1 MNSLVALRTQQ
12 DDFEVQFEVISPII
26 SSVILNPRQAEIAR
40 KLEDVDAQ
48 LELCEQKAAELNRE
62 IDRLTNHADG
72 LDYSIS
78 VISGLITGVIDSF
91 FVGQWDFQNAKAI
104 YDLRSIK
111 DQGLWQLLLQKKI
124 IAYTEKNLIAYWTMQ
139 NKVDPVFVTYL
150 NEFHDAIDFTACRE
164 SATDTVLKNFFV
176 SLVKCN
182 SIRNKQ
188 YKECVVSLGFEW
200 GEEFNVSG
208 LSIDKIQILAE
219 NHVLQMTTAT
229 LRFLRN
235 NYAEALPTYI
245 ECNFD
250 EYSGIMTSQLMSHQ
264 ELLMILKWNV
274 PDEAKKKLID
284 MEPSSI
290 SIVENKY
297 SPEISAYI
305 LQKKANPND
314 IPQLYETY
322 DGQPD
327 VIKDYLYTHAIKNID
342 SIIRGTTKASTE
354 LKCRI
359 LSDDQTASSVKQR
372 LLTSAVK
379 TLSQA
384 DAILCLDAAQ
394 RHEFSKIFNPR
405 TRPKIEN
412 NTQSKEI
419 LDVFKFRGWIAGYSL
434 NADNSG
440 YEIQR
445 STSPRK
451 RTLTPV

>member
-104 YDLRSIK
+104 TN
-111 DQGLWQLLLQKKI
+111 QN
-124 IAYTEKNLIAYWTMQ
+124 AN
-139 NKVDPVFVTYL
+139 NKVIEFVKKDP
-150 NEFHDAIDFTACRE
+150 R
-164 SATDTVLKNFFV
+164 
-176 SLVKCN
+176 
-182 SIRNKQ
+182 
-188 YKECVVSLGFEW
+188 
-200 GEEFNVSG
+200 
-208 LSIDKIQILAE
+208 
-219 NHVLQMTTAT
+219 
-229 LRFLRN
+229 
-235 NYAEALPTYI
+235 YI
-245 ECNFD
+245 PWCQN
-250 EYSGIMTSQLMSHQ
+250 
-264 ELLMILKWNV
+264 
-274 PDEAKKKLID
+274 
-284 MEPSSI
+284 
-290 SIVENKY
+290 
-297 SPEISAYI
+297 
-305 LQKKANPND
+305 
-314 IPQLYETY
+314 
-322 DGQPD
+322 
-327 VIKDYLYTHAIKNID
+327 
-342 SIIRGTTKASTE
+342 
-354 LKCRI
+354 
-359 LSDDQTASSVKQR
+359 SDDQTASSVKQR